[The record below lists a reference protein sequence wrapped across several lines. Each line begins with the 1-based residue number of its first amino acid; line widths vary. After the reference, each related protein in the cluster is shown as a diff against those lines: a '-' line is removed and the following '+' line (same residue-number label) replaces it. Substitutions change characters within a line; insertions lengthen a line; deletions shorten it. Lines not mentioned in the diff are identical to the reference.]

1 MTGADVPVLLLVF
14 SAGPVNISFADRN
27 PQVDAIIQCF
37 FPAQAT
43 GEALYKV
50 VTSPDYSPA
59 GRLPYTWYDT
69 ADQVRPVSKHSNI
82 SLTIHMIPDIDMYFQ
97 KWVVCKTE

>member
-1 MTGADVPVLLLVF
+1 MPVLLLVF
-14 SAGPVNISFADRN
+14 SAGPVNISFADRH

-69 ADQVRPVSKHSNI
+69 ADQVSHDSHHSNTSI
-82 SLTIHMIPDIDMYFQ
+82 NILITQPAI
-97 KWVVCKTE
+97 